1 MKKATLIIWVII
13 FGVIAL
19 LIFQNQAFFLSNQAL
34 RVNLGVIK
42 EYHTPEMPIAIL
54 VLLFFLAGILISY
67 LFNLSARFKARRT
80 IKKLNATIASHSTE
94 VDGLRRELNSL
105 KGIETPE
112 EPAAP
117 EVSTDTDSTQKITAD
132 SPAEDQTESRGAFSI
147 GNKADNPTD
156 KLDEETDE
164 KSKTL

>member
-42 EYHTPEMPIAIL
+42 AYHTPQLPIAIL
-54 VLLFFLAGILISY
+54 VLFFFLGGVLIAY

-80 IKKLNATIASHSTE
+80 IKKLNATIASHDTE
-94 VDGLRRELNSL
+94 VDGLRRELNAL
-105 KGIETPE
+105 KGIETTADQPE
-112 EPAAP
+112 SE
-117 EVSTDTDSTQKITAD
+117 SLTDTDTTQKIAAD
-132 SPAEDQTESRGAFSI
+132 NAAEDQTESTGTFSI
-147 GNKADNPTD
+147 DSQSDNPMDNLEGKTD
-156 KLDEETDE
+156 DNK
-164 KSKTL
+164 

>member
-34 RVNLGVIK
+34 RINLGVIK
-42 EYHTPEMPIAIL
+42 AYHTPQLPIAIL
-54 VLLFFLAGILISY
+54 VLFFFLGGVLIAY

-80 IKKLNATIASHSTE
+80 IKKLNATVASQGTE
-94 VDGLRRELNSL
+94 VDGLRRELNAL

-112 EPAAP
+112 DQPAS
-117 EVSTDTDSTQKITAD
+117 ETLTDTDATQKNTTD
-132 SPAEDQTESRGAFSI
+132 SPGEDQADATGTFSI
-147 GNKADNPTD
+147 DSKADNPLENVEGKT
-156 KLDEETDE
+156 EEN
-164 KSKTL
+164 K

>member
-42 EYHTPEMPIAIL
+42 AYHTPQLPIAIL
-54 VLLFFLAGILISY
+54 VLFFFLGGVLIAY

-80 IKKLNATIASHSTE
+80 IKKLNATVATQGTE
-94 VDGLRRELNSL
+94 VDGLRRELNAL

-112 EPAAP
+112 DQPAS
-117 EVSTDTDSTQKITAD
+117 ETLTDTDATQKNTTD
-132 SPAEDQTESRGAFSI
+132 SPGEDQADATGTFSI
-147 GNKADNPTD
+147 DSKAGNPLENVEGKN
-156 KLDEETDE
+156 EEN
-164 KSKTL
+164 K